1 MYQKLHRW
9 SDEDEPVAVDT
20 EDRPDREDTPRTDD
34 EPRFVIDY
42 SRRIHTEDEY

>member
-1 MYQKLHRW
+1 MYHKLHRW

-20 EDRPDREDTPRTDD
+20 EDRPDREETPRTDD
-34 EPRFVIDY
+34 EPKFVIDY